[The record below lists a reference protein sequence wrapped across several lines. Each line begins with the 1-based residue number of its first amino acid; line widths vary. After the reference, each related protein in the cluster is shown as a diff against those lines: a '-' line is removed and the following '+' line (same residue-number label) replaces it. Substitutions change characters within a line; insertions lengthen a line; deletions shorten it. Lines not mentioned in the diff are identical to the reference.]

1 MDDKDIETTLDKVL
15 HFLELKVKKN
25 GDGLYFIENDSK
37 DGSADKTK
45 PVEFEHIRQHSFFSK
60 KQLLQQFLKS
70 EYLYVPTIW
79 PWLTGGHLVYEMKT
93 ARNPFYKMSLW
104 EAAVKADMADLDSV

>member
-1 MDDKDIETTLDKVL
+1 MDDEGIETTLDKVL
-15 HFLELKVKKN
+15 RFLDLKAKKN

-60 KQLLQQFLKS
+60 RQLLQQFLKS
-70 EYLYVPTIW
+70 EHLYVPTIW
-79 PWLTGGHLVYEMKT
+79 PTWLPGRVYEMKT
-93 ARNPFYKMSLW
+93 TRNPFYKMSLW